1 MREATRNL
9 PGAPCRARIIFQ
21 LTIPAGWFLGRR
33 LRRCRTTL
41 ISASSCSVATASRRA
56 SSPTRSARRPT
67 RMSRISPARSRRSRP
82 RLRPSRHVARS
93 KETAM
98 SRHVTL
104 VSHGGPRRSPHYLAQ
119 LSMIVRRTPM
129 NNTRVIGLTAAFVMA
144 SAGAEAFDESKYPDL
159 KGQWERVGVPNW
171 TPAGKP
177 PLTPEYEAVYEAN
190 RADMRN
196 GGAGNVPSQYCF
208 PQGMP
213 MMMNLYDPMEIA

>member
-1 MREATRNL
+1 
-9 PGAPCRARIIFQ
+9 
-21 LTIPAGWFLGRR
+21 
-33 LRRCRTTL
+33 
-41 ISASSCSVATASRRA
+41 
-56 SSPTRSARRPT
+56 
-67 RMSRISPARSRRSRP
+67 
-82 RLRPSRHVARS
+82 
-93 KETAM
+93 
-98 SRHVTL
+98 
-104 VSHGGPRRSPHYLAQ
+104 
-119 LSMIVRRTPM
+119 
-129 NNTRVIGLTAAFVMA
+129 MA

-213 MMMNLYDPMEIA
+213 MMMNLYDPMEIAITADVTCSVIGTATAPYRPTSIAGRGWPTEHD